1 MLEQD
6 ELRHHK
12 GLSAPLMRGYNIIF
26 SEEHNGHNKYMG
38 KNSPKKSLINHMLET
53 GIVAKCLTDTNGI
66 YHPVLNRLSE
76 ITGCDSDTLLTK
88 IVFICAIHD
97 IGKIHPTFQGR
108 DEGTLEILKQED
120 LNQVSFDTRFRHE
133 QYGANIFDK
142 LSAEDVD
149 IKNSDI
155 ISQIIR
161 MHHQKEQKKNSDI
174 DIIKIDDKE
183 KAKKWMHIQN
193 EIYDYIKNV
202 FQFDN
207 LNLINKNISKS
218 ELFVVQNAILGIM
231 ITSDWIASNNYVF
244 DNQSYENIDEFLE
257 SRKTQALRFLNN
269 EGLIRQQIPV
279 MQNFMSAFGFNGRP
293 VQNDVEK
300 IVHKNDIKCMLI
312 ESDCGSG
319 KTEAAL
325 YAAAVLG
332 NRSGL
337 SGIYMGLPT
346 GVSAEAIQDRVD
358 EFLTSRGM
366 RNTKLYTSKSMLLRE
381 PDKQPVWTDM
391 SRQRL
396 LASSAVGTVDQVM
409 TAARLVRFESVR
421 MDGLASKVL
430 IIDEIHAYDAYM
442 LAVIKDLLKIC
453 GELDVPVIM
462 LSATLPIS
470 TKNDL
475 LGVLGDG
482 DIELHNG
489 YPVISYVTKDGRV
502 HEHVSRQYMPDKKIS
517 CELLPILNDNDK
529 IARYAV
535 DAVKDGG
542 CECVIMNTVAD
553 AICVYDKIKK
563 NKKNDCK
570 IILYHS
576 RMTINARD
584 KTSRKILA
592 MCGKDRTKR
601 PERVIIVGTQVLEQ
615 SLDIDV
621 DYMITAICPIDLL
634 FQRIGRYHRHGDEG
648 TIREHVVVANTV
660 QVLIPATLSSYGGT
674 EYVYEKC
681 YLDATIDAI
690 REHNGHLLIPSGM
703 PDMINYVYSYASIDV
718 RVRQIIDE
726 ANSDAGNI
734 KIENGFEIYTRKND
748 LTDKNLNV
756 RLSNTDETMAQIAI
770 LNDAEIE
777 TLGQSSEADIE
788 LFKCRVVAV
797 RESKIKNFKNF
808 CKPETGIFKD
818 VQIYT
823 KDNCVSEGKEIVIDD
838 EYGMRIEKI

>member
-1 MLEQD
+1 M
-6 ELRHHK
+6 
-12 GLSAPLMRGYNIIF
+12 NITKIWA
-26 SEEHNGHNKYMG
+26 KTA
-38 KNSPKKSLINHMLET
+38 PKKSLINHMLET
-53 GIVAKCLTDTNGI
+53 GIVAGCLTDTNGI

-76 ITGCDSDTLLTK
+76 ITGYDSDTLLAK

-108 DEGTLEILKQED
+108 DEETLEVLRQEN
-120 LNQVSFDTRFRHE
+120 LNQMSFDTRFRHE
-133 QYGANIFDK
+133 QYGANIFDR
-142 LSAEDVD
+142 LSVEDVD

-155 ISQIIR
+155 IAQIIR

-183 KAKKWMHIQN
+183 KAKKWRHIQN

-202 FQFDN
+202 FRFDN
-207 LNLINKNISKS
+207 LNLINKNINKS

-231 ITSDWIASNNYVF
+231 ITADWIASNSYVF
-244 DNQSYENIDEFLE
+244 DNQQYENVDEFLE
-257 SRKTQALRFLNN
+257 SRKTQALKFLNN

-279 MQNFMSAFGFNGRP
+279 MQDFRSAFGFNGRP

-346 GVSAEAIQDRVD
+346 GVSAEAIQNRVD
-358 EFLTSRGM
+358 EFLTSHGM

-381 PDKQPVWTDM
+381 PDKKPIWTDI

-453 GELDVPVIM
+453 GELGVPVIM

-475 LGVLGDG
+475 LGVLCDG

-489 YPVISYVTKDGRV
+489 YPMISYVTKDGMV
-502 HEHVSRQYMPDKKIS
+502 HEHVSHQYMPDKKIS

-634 FQRIGRYHRHGDEG
+634 FQRIGRYHRHGDAG

-690 REHNGHLLIPSGM
+690 NEHNGHLLIPSGM
-703 PDMINYVYSYASIDV
+703 PDMINYVYSHASIDV

>member
-1 MLEQD
+1 MD
-6 ELRHHK
+6 ITK
-12 GLSAPLMRGYNIIF
+12 IWA
-26 SEEHNGHNKYMG
+26 KTA
-38 KNSPKKSLINHMLET
+38 PKKSLIDHMLET
-53 GIVAKCLTDTNGI
+53 GIVTECLIDADGM
-66 YHPVLNRLSE
+66 YRPVLSRLSE
-76 ITGCDSDTLLTK
+76 ITGCDNNKLSAK

-97 IGKIHPTFQGR
+97 IGKAHPIFQGR
-108 DEGTLEILKQED
+108 DAETLEILRRKN
-120 LNQVSFDTRFRHE
+120 LNQASFDTRFRHE
-133 QYGANIFDK
+133 QYGANIFDR

-183 KAKKWMHIQN
+183 KAKKWRHIQK

-202 FQFDN
+202 FHFDN

-244 DNQSYENIDEFLE
+244 DNQPYKNIDEFLK
-257 SRKTQALRFLNN
+257 SRKLQALKFLNN
-269 EGLIRQQIPV
+269 EGMIRQQIPV
-279 MQNFMSAFGFNGRP
+279 MQDFKSAFGFNGRP

-346 GVSAEAIQDRVD
+346 GVSAEAIQNRVD
-358 EFLTSRGM
+358 EFLTSHGM

-381 PDKQPVWTDM
+381 PDKKPIWTDI

-396 LASSAVGTVDQVM
+396 LTSSAVGTVDQVM
-409 TAARLVRFESVR
+409 TVARLARFESVR
-421 MDGLASKVL
+421 MNGLASKVL
-430 IIDEIHAYDAYM
+430 IIDEIHAYDTYM
-442 LAVIKDLLKIC
+442 LAVIRGLLMIC
-453 GELDVPVIM
+453 GELGVPVIM

-470 TKNDL
+470 TKKGL
-475 LGVLGDG
+475 LGVVGNRDM
-482 DIELHNG
+482 ELHNG
-489 YPVISYVTKDGRV
+489 YPMISYVTKDGDV
-502 HEHVSRQYMPDKKIS
+502 YEQVSNQYMPDKKIS
-517 CELLPILNDNDK
+517 CKLLPILNNNDE

-563 NKKNDCK
+563 SKKNDCK
-570 IILYHS
+570 IVLYHS

-584 KTSRKILA
+584 ETSREILA

-634 FQRIGRYHRHGDEG
+634 FQRIGRYHRHGDAG
-648 TIREHVVVANTV
+648 TIRERVVVANTV

-674 EYVYEKC
+674 EYIYEKC

-690 REHNGHLLIPSGM
+690 NEHNGHLLIPSGM
-703 PDMINYVYSYASIDV
+703 PDMINYVYSHASIDV

-734 KIENGFEIYTRKND
+734 KIKNGFEIYTRKND

-756 RLSNTDETMAQIAI
+756 RLSNTDEVMAQIAI

-797 RESKIKNFKNF
+797 RESKIKNFKYSYQ
-808 CKPETGIFKD
+808 PETGIFKD
-818 VQIYT
+818 VKIYT
-823 KDNCVSEGKEIVIDD
+823 KNDCMSEGKEIVIDD

>member
-1 MLEQD
+1 MD
-6 ELRHHK
+6 ITK
-12 GLSAPLMRGYNIIF
+12 IWA
-26 SEEHNGHNKYMG
+26 KTA
-38 KNSPKKSLINHMLET
+38 PKKSLIDHMLET
-53 GIVAKCLTDTNGI
+53 GIVTECLIDADGM
-66 YHPVLNRLSE
+66 YRPVLSRLSE
-76 ITGCDSDTLLTK
+76 ITGCDNNKLSAK

-97 IGKIHPTFQGR
+97 IGKAHPIFQGR
-108 DEGTLEILKQED
+108 DAETLEILRRKN
-120 LNQVSFDTRFRHE
+120 LNQASFDTRFRHE
-133 QYGANIFDK
+133 QYGANIFDR

-183 KAKKWMHIQN
+183 KAKKWRHIQK

-202 FQFDN
+202 FHFDN

-244 DNQSYENIDEFLE
+244 DNQPYKNIDEFLK
-257 SRKTQALRFLNN
+257 SRKLQALKFLNN
-269 EGLIRQQIPV
+269 EGMIRQQIPV
-279 MQNFMSAFGFNGRP
+279 MQDFKSAFGFNGRP

-346 GVSAEAIQDRVD
+346 GVSAEAIQNRVD
-358 EFLTSRGM
+358 EFLTSHGM

-381 PDKQPVWTDM
+381 PDKKPIWTDI

-396 LASSAVGTVDQVM
+396 LTSSAVGTVDQVM
-409 TAARLVRFESVR
+409 TVARLARFESVR
-421 MDGLASKVL
+421 MNGLASKVL
-430 IIDEIHAYDAYM
+430 IIDEIHAYDTYM

-489 YPVISYVTKDGRV
+489 YPVISYVTKDGMV
-502 HEHVSRQYMPDKKIS
+502 HEHVSHQYMPDKKIS

-535 DAVKDGG
+535 DAIKDGG
-542 CECVIMNTVAD
+542 CECVIMNTVTD

-576 RMTINARD
+576 RMTINVRD

-634 FQRIGRYHRHGDEG
+634 FQRIGRYHRHGDAG

-690 REHNGHLLIPSGM
+690 NEHNGHLLIPSGM
-703 PDMINYVYSYASIDV
+703 PDMINYVYSHASIDV

-756 RLSNTDETMAQIAI
+756 RLSNTDETMVQIAI
-770 LNDAEIE
+770 LNNAEIE

>member
-1 MLEQD
+1 MD
-6 ELRHHK
+6 ITK
-12 GLSAPLMRGYNIIF
+12 IWA
-26 SEEHNGHNKYMG
+26 KTA
-38 KNSPKKSLINHMLET
+38 PKKSLINHMMET
-53 GIVAKCLTDTNGI
+53 GIVAKCLTDTTNGI

-97 IGKIHPTFQGR
+97 MGKIHPTFQGR
-108 DEGTLEILKQED
+108 DEETLEILKQEG

-133 QYGANIFDK
+133 QYGANIFDR

-183 KAKKWMHIQN
+183 KAKKWRHIQN

-231 ITSDWIASNNYVF
+231 ITADWIASNSYVF
-244 DNQSYENIDEFLE
+244 DNQQYENVDEFLE
-257 SRKTQALRFLNN
+257 SRKNQALKFLNN

-279 MQNFMSAFGFNGRP
+279 MQDFKSAFGFNGRP

-300 IVHKNDIKCMLI
+300 FVHKNDIKCMLI

-346 GVSAEAIQDRVD
+346 GVSAEAIQGRVD
-358 EFLTSRGM
+358 EFLTAHDM

-381 PDKQPVWTDM
+381 PGKKPVWTDM

-396 LASSAVGTVDQVM
+396 LAASAVGTVDQVM

-453 GELDVPVIM
+453 EELGVPVIM

-470 TKNDL
+470 TKSDL

-482 DIELHNG
+482 NIELHNG
-489 YPVISYVTKDGRV
+489 YPMISYVTKDGKV
-502 HEHVSRQYMPDKKIS
+502 HEHVSHQYMPDKKIS

-563 NKKNDCK
+563 NKKDDCK

-584 KTSRKILA
+584 EKSREILE

-634 FQRIGRYHRHGDEG
+634 FQRIGRYHRHGDAG
-648 TIREHVVVANTV
+648 TIREHVVVANIV
-660 QVLIPATLSSYGGT
+660 QVLIPSDLSSYGGT

-690 REHNGHLLIPSGM
+690 NEHNGHLLIPSGM
-703 PDMINYVYSYASIDV
+703 PDMINYVYSHASIDV

-734 KIENGFEIYTRKND
+734 KVKNGFEIYTRKND

-756 RLSNTDETMAQIAI
+756 RLSNTDEVMAQIAI

-797 RESKIKNFKNF
+797 RESKVKNFKNF

-818 VQIYT
+818 VKIYT
-823 KDNCVSEGKEIVIDD
+823 KNDCMSEGKEIAIDD

>member
-1 MLEQD
+1 MD
-6 ELRHHK
+6 ITK
-12 GLSAPLMRGYNIIF
+12 IWA
-26 SEEHNGHNKYMG
+26 KTA
-38 KNSPKKSLINHMLET
+38 PKKSLINHMMET

-108 DEGTLEILKQED
+108 DEETLEMLRQEN
-120 LNQVSFDTRFRHE
+120 LNQVSCDTRFRHE
-133 QYGANIFDK
+133 QYGANIFDR
-142 LSAEDVD
+142 LSVD
-149 IKNSDI
+149 DADMKNSDI

-183 KAKKWMHIQN
+183 KAKKWRNIQN

-231 ITSDWIASNNYVF
+231 ITADWIASNHYVF
-244 DNQSYENIDEFLE
+244 DNQPYKNIDEFLE
-257 SRKTQALRFLNN
+257 SRKILALKFLNN
-269 EGLIRQQIPV
+269 EGMIRQQIAV
-279 MQNFMSAFGFNGRP
+279 MQDFKSAFGFNGRP

-332 NRSGL
+332 NHSGL

-358 EFLTSRGM
+358 EFLTSHGM

-381 PDKQPVWTDM
+381 PDKKPVWTDM

-396 LASSAVGTVDQVM
+396 LAASAVGTVDQVM

-430 IIDEIHAYDAYM
+430 IIDEIHAYDTYM

-453 GELDVPVIM
+453 GELGVPVIM

-470 TKNDL
+470 TKSDL

-482 DIELHNG
+482 NIELHNG
-489 YPVISYVTKDGRV
+489 YPMISYVTKDGKV
-502 HEHVSRQYMPDKKIS
+502 HEHVSHQYMPDKKIS

-563 NKKNDCK
+563 NKKDDCK

-584 KTSRKILA
+584 EKSREILE

-634 FQRIGRYHRHGDEG
+634 FQRIGRYHRHGDAG
-648 TIREHVVVANTV
+648 TIREHVVVANIV
-660 QVLIPATLSSYGGT
+660 QVLIPSDLSSYGGT

-690 REHNGHLLIPSGM
+690 NEHNGHLLIPSGM
-703 PDMINYVYSYASIDV
+703 PDMINYVYSHASIDV

-734 KIENGFEIYTRKND
+734 KIKNGFEIYTKRND

-756 RLSNTDETMAQIAI
+756 RLSNTDETIVQIAI

-777 TLGQSSEADIE
+777 KLGQNSEADIE

-797 RESKIKNFKNF
+797 RESKVKNFKNF

-823 KDNCVSEGKEIVIDD
+823 KDNCVSEDKEIVVDD

>member
-1 MLEQD
+1 MD
-6 ELRHHK
+6 ITK
-12 GLSAPLMRGYNIIF
+12 IWA
-26 SEEHNGHNKYMG
+26 KTA
-38 KNSPKKSLINHMLET
+38 PKKSLIDHMLET
-53 GIVAKCLTDTNGI
+53 GIVTECLIDADGM
-66 YHPVLNRLSE
+66 YRPVLSRLSE
-76 ITGCDSDTLLTK
+76 ITGCDNNKLSAK

-97 IGKIHPTFQGR
+97 IGKAHPIFQGR
-108 DEGTLEILKQED
+108 DAETLEILRRKN
-120 LNQVSFDTRFRHE
+120 LNQASFDTRFRHE
-133 QYGANIFDK
+133 QYGANIFDR

-183 KAKKWMHIQN
+183 KAKKWRHIQK

-202 FQFDN
+202 FHFDN

-244 DNQSYENIDEFLE
+244 DNQPYKNIDEFLK
-257 SRKTQALRFLNN
+257 SRKLQALKFLNN
-269 EGLIRQQIPV
+269 EGMIRQQIPV
-279 MQNFMSAFGFNGRP
+279 MQDFKSAFGFNGRP

-346 GVSAEAIQDRVD
+346 GVSAEAIQNRVD
-358 EFLTSRGM
+358 EFLTSHGM

-381 PDKQPVWTDM
+381 PDKKPIWTDI

-396 LASSAVGTVDQVM
+396 LTSSAVGTVDQVM
-409 TAARLVRFESVR
+409 TVARLARFESVR
-421 MDGLASKVL
+421 MNGLASKVL
-430 IIDEIHAYDAYM
+430 IIDEIHAYDTYM
-442 LAVIKDLLKIC
+442 LAVIRGLLMIC
-453 GELDVPVIM
+453 GELGVPVIM

-470 TKNDL
+470 TKKGL
-475 LGVLGDG
+475 LGVVGNRDM
-482 DIELHNG
+482 ELHNG
-489 YPVISYVTKDGRV
+489 YPMISYVTKDGDV
-502 HEHVSRQYMPDKKIS
+502 YEQVSNQYMPDKKIS
-517 CELLPILNDNDK
+517 CKLLPILNNNDE

-553 AICVYDKIKK
+553 AICVYDKIKE
-563 NKKNDCK
+563 KKSDNCK

-584 KTSRKILA
+584 KKSREILK
-592 MCGKDRTKR
+592 MCGKDRSER
-601 PERVIIVGTQVLEQ
+601 PERAIIVGTQVLEQ

-621 DYMITAICPIDLL
+621 DYMIIAICPIDLL

-648 TIREHVVVANTV
+648 TIRKRVDVGNTV
-660 QVLIPATLSSYGGT
+660 QVLIPADLSNYGGT

-681 YLDATIDAI
+681 YLDATVDTIQ
-690 REHNGHLLIPSGM
+690 EHNNHLLIPSGM
-703 PDMINYVYSYASIDV
+703 PDMINYVYNHASVDV
-718 RVRQIIDE
+718 QVRQIIDE
-726 ANSDAGNI
+726 ANSYAGNI
-734 KIENGFEIYTRKND
+734 KIENGFEIYTKRNA

-756 RLSNTDETMAQIAI
+756 RLSNVDETTVQIAI
-770 LNDAEIE
+770 LDDEEIHA
-777 TLGQSSEADIE
+777 LGQSSEADIE

-797 RESKIKNFKNF
+797 RESKVKNFKNF

-823 KDNCVSEGKEIVIDD
+823 KDNCVSEDKEIVVDD

>member
-1 MLEQD
+1 MD
-6 ELRHHK
+6 ITK
-12 GLSAPLMRGYNIIF
+12 IWA
-26 SEEHNGHNKYMG
+26 KTA
-38 KNSPKKSLINHMLET
+38 PKKSLINHMLET
-53 GIVAKCLTDTNGI
+53 GIVAECLTDTNGI
-66 YHPVLNRLSE
+66 YYPVLNRLSE

-108 DEGTLEILKQED
+108 DDETLEMLRQEN

-133 QYGANIFDK
+133 QYGANIFDR
-142 LSAEDVD
+142 LSVDDVD
-149 IKNSDI
+149 MKNSDI

-161 MHHQKEQKKNSDI
+161 MHHQKEHKKNSDI
-174 DIIKIDDKE
+174 NIIKIDDKE
-183 KAKKWMHIQN
+183 KAKKWRHIQN
-193 EIYDYIKNV
+193 EIYDYVKNI
-202 FQFDN
+202 FRFDN

-231 ITSDWIASNNYVF
+231 ITADWIASNNYVF
-244 DNQSYENIDEFLE
+244 DNQQCENIDEFLK
-257 SRKTQALRFLNN
+257 SRKVQALKFLNN
-269 EGLIRQQIPV
+269 EWLIRQQIPL
-279 MQNFMSAFGFNGRP
+279 MQDFKSAFGFNGRP

-346 GVSAEAIQDRVD
+346 GVSAEAIQNRVD
-358 EFLTSRGM
+358 EFLTSHGM

-381 PDKQPVWTDM
+381 PDKKPIWTDI

-453 GELDVPVIM
+453 GELGVPVIM

-475 LGVLGDG
+475 LGVLCDG

-489 YPVISYVTKDGRV
+489 YPMISYVTKDGNV
-502 HEHVSRQYMPDKKIS
+502 HEHVSHQYMPDKKIS

-584 KTSRKILA
+584 ETSRKILA

-634 FQRIGRYHRHGDEG
+634 FQRIGRYHRHGDAG
-648 TIREHVVVANTV
+648 TIREHVVVTNTV
-660 QVLIPATLSSYGGT
+660 QVLIPFDLSSYGGT

-690 REHNGHLLIPSGM
+690 NEHNGHLLIPSGM
-703 PDMINYVYSYASIDV
+703 PDMINYVYSHASIDV

-756 RLSNTDETMAQIAI
+756 RLSNTDETMVQIAI
-770 LNDAEIE
+770 LNDTEIE
-777 TLGQSSEADIE
+777 MLGLSSEADIE

-823 KDNCVSEGKEIVIDD
+823 KDNCVSEGKEIVVDD

>member
-1 MLEQD
+1 MD
-6 ELRHHK
+6 ITK
-12 GLSAPLMRGYNIIF
+12 IWA
-26 SEEHNGHNKYMG
+26 KT
-38 KNSPKKSLINHMLET
+38 SPKKSLINHMLET
-53 GIVAKCLTDTNGI
+53 GIVAGCLTDTNGI
-66 YHPVLNRLSE
+66 CHPVLNRMSE
-76 ITGCDSDTLLTK
+76 ITGFDSDTLLAK

-108 DEGTLEILKQED
+108 DEETLEILKQEG

-133 QYGANIFDK
+133 QYGANIFNR
-142 LSAEDVD
+142 LIVD
-149 IKNSDI
+149 DADMKNSDI

-183 KAKKWMHIQN
+183 KAKKWRHIQN
-193 EIYDYIKNV
+193 EIYDYVKNI
-202 FQFDN
+202 FRFDN

-218 ELFVVQNAILGIM
+218 KLFVVQNAILGIM
-231 ITSDWIASNNYVF
+231 ITSDWIASNSYVF
-244 DNQSYENIDEFLE
+244 DNQQYKNVDEFLE

-409 TAARLVRFESVR
+409 TAVRLVRFESVR

-529 IARYAV
+529 IALYAV

-797 RESKIKNFKNF
+797 RESKVKNFKNF

-823 KDNCVSEGKEIVIDD
+823 KDNCVSEGKEIVVDD
-838 EYGMRIEKI
+838 EYGMRIKKV

>member
-1 MLEQD
+1 MD
-6 ELRHHK
+6 ITK
-12 GLSAPLMRGYNIIF
+12 IWA
-26 SEEHNGHNKYMG
+26 KTA
-38 KNSPKKSLINHMLET
+38 PKKSLINHMLET

-76 ITGCDSDTLLTK
+76 ITGCDSGTLLTK

-108 DEGTLEILKQED
+108 DEEALEILKHEG

-133 QYGANIFDK
+133 QYGANIFDS
-142 LSAEDVD
+142 LSVYDADM
-149 IKNSDI
+149 KNSDI

-183 KAKKWMHIQN
+183 KAKKWRNIQN

-231 ITSDWIASNNYVF
+231 ITADWIASNSYVF
-244 DNQSYENIDEFLE
+244 DNQQYENVDEFLE
-257 SRKTQALRFLNN
+257 SRKNQALKFLNN

-279 MQNFMSAFGFNGRP
+279 MQDFKSAFGFNGRP

-300 IVHKNDIKCMLI
+300 FVHKNDIKCMLI

-358 EFLTSRGM
+358 EFLTAHDM

-381 PDKQPVWTDM
+381 PGKKPVWTDM

-396 LASSAVGTVDQVM
+396 LAASAVGTVDQVM

-453 GELDVPVIM
+453 EELGVPVIM

-470 TKNDL
+470 TKSDL

-482 DIELHNG
+482 NIELHNG
-489 YPVISYVTKDGRV
+489 YPMISYVTKDGKV
-502 HEHVSRQYMPDKKIS
+502 HEHVSHQYMPDKKIS

-563 NKKNDCK
+563 NKKDDCK

-584 KTSRKILA
+584 EKSREILE

-634 FQRIGRYHRHGDEG
+634 FQRIGRYHRHGDAG
-648 TIREHVVVANTV
+648 TIREHVVVANIV
-660 QVLIPATLSSYGGT
+660 QVLIPSDLSSYGGT

-690 REHNGHLLIPSGM
+690 NEHNGHLLIPSGM
-703 PDMINYVYSYASIDV
+703 PDMINYVYSHASIDV

-734 KIENGFEIYTRKND
+734 KIKNGFEIYTRKND

-756 RLSNTDETMAQIAI
+756 RLSNTDEVMAQIAI

-797 RESKIKNFKNF
+797 RESKVKNFKNF

-818 VQIYT
+818 VKIYT
-823 KDNCVSEGKEIVIDD
+823 KNDCMSEGKEIAIDD

>member
-1 MLEQD
+1 MD
-6 ELRHHK
+6 ITK
-12 GLSAPLMRGYNIIF
+12 IWA
-26 SEEHNGHNKYMG
+26 KT
-38 KNSPKKSLINHMLET
+38 SPKKSLINHMLET
-53 GIVAKCLTDTNGI
+53 GIVAGCLTDTNGI
-66 YHPVLNRLSE
+66 CHPVLNRMSE
-76 ITGCDSDTLLTK
+76 ITGFDSDTLLAK

-108 DEGTLEILKQED
+108 DEETLEILKQEG

-133 QYGANIFDK
+133 QYGANIFNR
-142 LSAEDVD
+142 LSVD
-149 IKNSDI
+149 DADMKNSDI

-183 KAKKWMHIQN
+183 KAKKWRHIQN
-193 EIYDYIKNV
+193 EIYDYVKNI
-202 FQFDN
+202 FRFDN

-218 ELFVVQNAILGIM
+218 KLFVVQNAILGIM
-231 ITSDWIASNNYVF
+231 ITSDWIASNSYVF
-244 DNQSYENIDEFLE
+244 DNQQYKNVDEFLE

-358 EFLTSRGM
+358 KFLTSRGM

-529 IARYAV
+529 IALYAV

-681 YLDATIDAI
+681 YLDATLDAI

-797 RESKIKNFKNF
+797 RESKVKNFKNF

-823 KDNCVSEGKEIVIDD
+823 KDNCVSEGKEIVVDD
-838 EYGMRIEKI
+838 EYGMRIKKV

>member
-1 MLEQD
+1 MD
-6 ELRHHK
+6 ITK
-12 GLSAPLMRGYNIIF
+12 IWA
-26 SEEHNGHNKYMG
+26 KTA
-38 KNSPKKSLINHMLET
+38 PKKSLIDHMLET
-53 GIVAKCLTDTNGI
+53 GIVTECLIDADGM
-66 YHPVLNRLSE
+66 YRPVLSRLSE
-76 ITGCDSDTLLTK
+76 ITGCDNNKLSAK

-97 IGKIHPTFQGR
+97 IGKAHPIFQGR
-108 DEGTLEILKQED
+108 DAETLEILRRKN
-120 LNQVSFDTRFRHE
+120 LNQASFDTRFRHE
-133 QYGANIFDK
+133 QYGANIFDR

-183 KAKKWMHIQN
+183 KAKKWRHIQK

-202 FQFDN
+202 FHFDN

-244 DNQSYENIDEFLE
+244 DNQPYKNIDEFLK
-257 SRKTQALRFLNN
+257 SRKLQALKFLNN
-269 EGLIRQQIPV
+269 EGMIRQQIPV
-279 MQNFMSAFGFNGRP
+279 MQDFKSAFGFNGRP

-346 GVSAEAIQDRVD
+346 GVSAEAIQNRVD
-358 EFLTSRGM
+358 EFLTSHGM

-381 PDKQPVWTDM
+381 PDKKPIWTDI

-396 LASSAVGTVDQVM
+396 LTSSAVGTVDQVM
-409 TAARLVRFESVR
+409 TVARLARFESVR
-421 MDGLASKVL
+421 MNGLASKVL
-430 IIDEIHAYDAYM
+430 IIDEIHAYDTYM
-442 LAVIKDLLKIC
+442 LAVIRGLLMIC
-453 GELDVPVIM
+453 GELGVPVIM

-470 TKNDL
+470 TKKGL
-475 LGVLGDG
+475 LGVVGNRDM
-482 DIELHNG
+482 ELHNG
-489 YPVISYVTKDGRV
+489 YPMISYVTKDGDV
-502 HEHVSRQYMPDKKIS
+502 YEQVSNQYMPDKKIS
-517 CELLPILNDNDK
+517 CKLLPILNNNDE

-563 NKKNDCK
+563 SKKSDCK

-584 KTSRKILA
+584 ETSREILT

-621 DYMITAICPIDLL
+621 DYMITTICPIDLL
-634 FQRIGRYHRHGDEG
+634 FQRIGRYHRHGDAG
-648 TIREHVVVANTV
+648 TIRERVVVANTV
-660 QVLIPATLSSYGGT
+660 QVLIPSDLSSYGGT

-681 YLDATIDAI
+681 YLDATINAI
-690 REHNGHLLIPSGM
+690 QEHNGHLLIPSGM
-703 PDMINYVYSYASIDV
+703 PDMINYVYGHASIDV

-734 KIENGFEIYTRKND
+734 KIENGFEIYTRKNY

-756 RLSNTDETMAQIAI
+756 RLSNTDEVMVQIAI
-770 LNDAEIE
+770 LDNAEIE
-777 TLGQSSEADIE
+777 ELGQNSKTDIE
-788 LFKCRVVAV
+788 LFKCRVVSV

-823 KDNCVSEGKEIVIDD
+823 KDNCVSEGKEIVVDD
-838 EYGMRIEKI
+838 EYGMRIKKV

>member
-1 MLEQD
+1 MD
-6 ELRHHK
+6 ITK
-12 GLSAPLMRGYNIIF
+12 IWA
-26 SEEHNGHNKYMG
+26 KTA
-38 KNSPKKSLINHMLET
+38 PKKSLINHMLET
-53 GIVAKCLTDTNGI
+53 GIVAECLTDTNGI
-66 YHPVLNRLSE
+66 YYPVLSRLSE

-108 DEGTLEILKQED
+108 DEETLEILRQEN

-183 KAKKWMHIQN
+183 KAKKWLHIQN

-244 DNQSYENIDEFLE
+244 DNQSYENIDEFLK
-257 SRKTQALRFLNN
+257 SRKIQALKFLNN
-269 EGLIRQQIPV
+269 EGMIRQQIPV
-279 MQNFMSAFGFNGRP
+279 MQDFKSAFGFNGRP

-325 YAAAVLG
+325 YAASVLG

-381 PDKQPVWTDM
+381 PDKKPVWTDM

-453 GELDVPVIM
+453 GELGVPVIM

-475 LGVLGDG
+475 LGVLCDG

-489 YPVISYVTKDGRV
+489 YPMISYVTKDGNV
-502 HEHVSRQYMPDKKIS
+502 HEHVSHQYMPDKKIS

-535 DAVKDGG
+535 DVVKDGG

-634 FQRIGRYHRHGDEG
+634 FQRIGRYHRHGDAG
-648 TIREHVVVANTV
+648 TIREHVVIANTV
-660 QVLIPATLSSYGGT
+660 QVLIPFDLSSYGGT
-674 EYVYEKC
+674 EYIEKC

-690 REHNGHLLIPSGM
+690 NEHNGHLLIPSGM
-703 PDMINYVYSYASIDV
+703 PDMINYVYSHASIDV

-734 KIENGFEIYTRKND
+734 KIKNGFEIYTRKND

-756 RLSNTDETMAQIAI
+756 RLSNTDEVMAQIAI

-797 RESKIKNFKNF
+797 RESKVKNFKNF

-823 KDNCVSEGKEIVIDD
+823 KDNCVSEDKEIVVDD

>member
-1 MLEQD
+1 MD
-6 ELRHHK
+6 II
-12 GLSAPLMRGYNIIF
+12 NIWA
-26 SEEHNGHNKYMG
+26 KTA
-38 KNSPKKSLINHMLET
+38 PKKSLINHMLET

-244 DNQSYENIDEFLE
+244 ANQSYENIDEFLE

>member
-1 MLEQD
+1 M
-6 ELRHHK
+6 
-12 GLSAPLMRGYNIIF
+12 NITKIWA
-26 SEEHNGHNKYMG
+26 KTA
-38 KNSPKKSLINHMLET
+38 PKKSLINHMLET
-53 GIVAKCLTDTNGI
+53 GIVAGCLTDTNGI

-76 ITGCDSDTLLTK
+76 ITGYDSDTLLAK

-108 DEGTLEILKQED
+108 DEETLEVLRQEN
-120 LNQVSFDTRFRHE
+120 LNQMSFDTRFRHE
-133 QYGANIFDK
+133 QYGANIFDR
-142 LSAEDVD
+142 LSVEDVD

-155 ISQIIR
+155 IAQIIR

-183 KAKKWMHIQN
+183 KAKKWRHIQN

-202 FQFDN
+202 FRFDN
-207 LNLINKNISKS
+207 LNLINKNINKS

-231 ITSDWIASNNYVF
+231 ITADWIASNSYVF
-244 DNQSYENIDEFLE
+244 DNQQYENVDEFLE
-257 SRKTQALRFLNN
+257 SRKTQALKFLNN

-279 MQNFMSAFGFNGRP
+279 MQDFRSAFGFNGRP

-346 GVSAEAIQDRVD
+346 GVSAEAIQNRVD
-358 EFLTSRGM
+358 EFLTSHGM

-381 PDKQPVWTDM
+381 PDKKPIWTDI

-409 TAARLVRFESVR
+409 TAARPVRFESVR

-453 GELDVPVIM
+453 GELGVPVIM

-475 LGVLGDG
+475 LGVLCDG

-489 YPVISYVTKDGRV
+489 YPMISYVTKDGMV
-502 HEHVSRQYMPDKKIS
+502 HEHVSHQYMPDKKIS

-634 FQRIGRYHRHGDEG
+634 FQRIGRYHRHGDAG

-690 REHNGHLLIPSGM
+690 NEHNGHLLIPSGM
-703 PDMINYVYSYASIDV
+703 PDMINYVYSHASIDV

-756 RLSNTDETMAQIAI
+756 RLSNTDETMVQIAI

>member
-1 MLEQD
+1 MD
-6 ELRHHK
+6 ITK
-12 GLSAPLMRGYNIIF
+12 IWA
-26 SEEHNGHNKYMG
+26 KTT
-38 KNSPKKSLINHMLET
+38 PKKSLINHMLET
-53 GIVAKCLTDTNGI
+53 GIVAERLTDTNGI
-66 YHPVLNRLSE
+66 YHPVLNRLTE
-76 ITGCDSDTLLTK
+76 ITGCDSDTLLAK

-108 DEGTLEILKQED
+108 DEETLAMLKQEG

-142 LSAEDVD
+142 LSTEDVD

-244 DNQSYENIDEFLE
+244 DNQSYENIDEFLK
-257 SRKTQALRFLNN
+257 SRKIQALKFLNN
-269 EGLIRQQIPV
+269 EGMIRQQIPV
-279 MQNFMSAFGFNGRP
+279 MQDFKSAFGFNGRP

-300 IVHKNDIKCMLI
+300 IVQKNDIKCMLI

-325 YAAAVLG
+325 YAASVLG

-358 EFLTSRGM
+358 EFLTSHGM

-381 PDKQPVWTDM
+381 PDKKPVWTDM

-453 GELDVPVIM
+453 EGLGVPVIM

-470 TKNDL
+470 TKKDL
-475 LGVLGDG
+475 LGALGNG

-489 YPVISYVTKDGRV
+489 YPVISYVTKDGMV
-502 HEHVSRQYMPDKKIS
+502 HEHVSYQYMPDKKIS

-529 IARYAV
+529 IARYAA

-576 RMTINARD
+576 RMTTNARD
-584 KTSRKILA
+584 ETSRKILA
-592 MCGKDRTKR
+592 MCGKNRTER

-621 DYMITAICPIDLL
+621 DYIITAICPIDLL
-634 FQRIGRYHRHGDEG
+634 FQRIGRYHRHGDAG

-660 QVLIPATLSSYGGT
+660 QVLIPSDLSSYGGT
-674 EYVYEKC
+674 EYVYKKC

-703 PDMINYVYSYASIDV
+703 PDMINYVYSHASIDV

-726 ANSDAGNI
+726 ANSDNGNI
-734 KIENGFEIYTRKND
+734 KIENGFEIYTRRNN

-756 RLSNTDETMAQIAI
+756 RLSNTDEVMVQIAI
-770 LNDAEIE
+770 LNDAEINA
-777 TLGQSSEADIE
+777 LGKNSEIDIE
-788 LFKCRVVAV
+788 LFKCRVVSV
-797 RESKIKNFKNF
+797 MESKIKNFKHF

-818 VQIYT
+818 VKIYT
-823 KDNCVSEGKEIVIDD
+823 KNDCVSEDKEIIIDD
-838 EYGMRIEKI
+838 EYGMRIKKV

>member
-1 MLEQD
+1 MD
-6 ELRHHK
+6 ITK
-12 GLSAPLMRGYNIIF
+12 IWA
-26 SEEHNGHNKYMG
+26 KTA
-38 KNSPKKSLINHMLET
+38 PKKSLINHMLET
-53 GIVAKCLTDTNGI
+53 GIVAGCLTDTNGI

-76 ITGCDSDTLLTK
+76 ITGYDSDMLLAK

-108 DEGTLEILKQED
+108 DGETLEVLRQEN
-120 LNQVSFDTRFRHE
+120 LNQMSFDTRFRHE
-133 QYGANIFDK
+133 QYGANIFDR
-142 LSAEDVD
+142 LSVEDVD

-155 ISQIIR
+155 IAQIIR

-183 KAKKWMHIQN
+183 KAKKWRHIQN

-202 FQFDN
+202 FRFDN
-207 LNLINKNISKS
+207 LNLINKDINKS

-231 ITSDWIASNNYVF
+231 ITADWIASNSYVF
-244 DNQSYENIDEFLE
+244 DNQQYENVDEFLE
-257 SRKTQALRFLNN
+257 SRKTQALKFLNN

-279 MQNFMSAFGFNGRP
+279 MQDFRSAFGFNGRP

-381 PDKQPVWTDM
+381 PDKKPIWTDM

-396 LASSAVGTVDQVM
+396 LAASAVGTVDQVM

-489 YPVISYVTKDGRV
+489 YPVISYVTKDGMV
-502 HEHVSRQYMPDKKIS
+502 HEHVSHQYMPDKKIS

-535 DAVKDGG
+535 DAIKDGG
-542 CECVIMNTVAD
+542 CECVIMNTVTD

-634 FQRIGRYHRHGDEG
+634 FQRIGRYHRHGDAG

-690 REHNGHLLIPSGM
+690 NEHNGHLLIPSGM
-703 PDMINYVYSYASIDV
+703 PDMINYVYSHASIDV

-756 RLSNTDETMAQIAI
+756 RLSNTDETMVQIAI

>member
-1 MLEQD
+1 M
-6 ELRHHK
+6 
-12 GLSAPLMRGYNIIF
+12 NITKIWA
-26 SEEHNGHNKYMG
+26 KTD
-38 KNSPKKSLINHMLET
+38 PKKSLINHMLET
-53 GIVAKCLTDTNGI
+53 GIVAECLTDTNGI

-76 ITGCDSDTLLTK
+76 ITGCDSNTLLTK

-108 DEGTLEILKQED
+108 DEETLEMLRQEN
-120 LNQVSFDTRFRHE
+120 LNQMSFDTRFRHE
-133 QYGANIFDK
+133 QYGANIFDR
-142 LSAEDVD
+142 LSVEDVD

-155 ISQIIR
+155 IAQIIR

-183 KAKKWMHIQN
+183 KAKKWRHIQN

-202 FQFDN
+202 FRFDN
-207 LNLINKNISKS
+207 LNLINKDINKS

-231 ITSDWIASNNYVF
+231 ITADWIASNSYVF
-244 DNQSYENIDEFLE
+244 DNQQYENVDEFLE
-257 SRKTQALRFLNN
+257 SRKTQALKFLNN

-279 MQNFMSAFGFNGRP
+279 MQDFRSAFGFNGRP

-381 PDKQPVWTDM
+381 PDKKPIWTDM

-396 LASSAVGTVDQVM
+396 LAASAVGTVDQVM

-489 YPVISYVTKDGRV
+489 YPVISYVTKDGMV
-502 HEHVSRQYMPDKKIS
+502 HEHVSHQYMPDKKIS

-535 DAVKDGG
+535 DAIKDGG
-542 CECVIMNTVAD
+542 CECVIMNTVTD

-576 RMTINARD
+576 RMTINVRD

-634 FQRIGRYHRHGDEG
+634 FQRIGRYHRHGDAG

-690 REHNGHLLIPSGM
+690 NEHNGHLLIPSGM
-703 PDMINYVYSYASIDV
+703 PDMINYVYSHASIDV

-756 RLSNTDETMAQIAI
+756 RLSNTDETMVQIAI
-770 LNDAEIE
+770 LNNAEIE

>member
-1 MLEQD
+1 MD
-6 ELRHHK
+6 ITK
-12 GLSAPLMRGYNIIF
+12 IWA
-26 SEEHNGHNKYMG
+26 KT
-38 KNSPKKSLINHMLET
+38 SPKKSLINHMLET
-53 GIVAKCLTDTNGI
+53 GIVAGCLTDTNGI
-66 YHPVLNRLSE
+66 CHPVLNRMSE
-76 ITGCDSDTLLTK
+76 ITGFDSDTLLAK

-108 DEGTLEILKQED
+108 DEETLEILKQEG

-133 QYGANIFDK
+133 QYGANIFNR
-142 LSAEDVD
+142 LSVD
-149 IKNSDI
+149 DADMKNSDI

-183 KAKKWMHIQN
+183 KAKKWRHIQN
-193 EIYDYIKNV
+193 EIYDYVKNI
-202 FQFDN
+202 FRFDN

-218 ELFVVQNAILGIM
+218 KLFVVQNAILGIM
-231 ITSDWIASNNYVF
+231 ITSDWIASNSYVF
-244 DNQSYENIDEFLE
+244 DNQQYKNVDEFLE

-269 EGLIRQQIPV
+269 EGLIRQQIPA

-529 IARYAV
+529 IALYAV

-797 RESKIKNFKNF
+797 RESKVKNFKNF

-823 KDNCVSEGKEIVIDD
+823 KDNCVSEGKEIVVDD
-838 EYGMRIEKI
+838 EYGMRIKKV

>member
-1 MLEQD
+1 MD
-6 ELRHHK
+6 ITK
-12 GLSAPLMRGYNIIF
+12 IWA
-26 SEEHNGHNKYMG
+26 KTA
-38 KNSPKKSLINHMLET
+38 PKKSLIDHMLET
-53 GIVAKCLTDTNGI
+53 GIVTECLIDADGM
-66 YHPVLNRLSE
+66 YRPVLSRLSE
-76 ITGCDSDTLLTK
+76 ITGCDNNKLSAK

-97 IGKIHPTFQGR
+97 IGKAHPIFQGR
-108 DEGTLEILKQED
+108 DAETLEILRRKN
-120 LNQVSFDTRFRHE
+120 LNQASFDTRFRHE
-133 QYGANIFDK
+133 QYGANIFDR

-183 KAKKWMHIQN
+183 KAKKWRHIQK

-202 FQFDN
+202 FHFDN

-244 DNQSYENIDEFLE
+244 DNQPYKNIDEFLK
-257 SRKTQALRFLNN
+257 SRKLQALKFLNN
-269 EGLIRQQIPV
+269 EGMIRQQIPV
-279 MQNFMSAFGFNGRP
+279 MQDFKSAFGFNGRP

-346 GVSAEAIQDRVD
+346 GVSAEAIQNRVD
-358 EFLTSRGM
+358 EFLTSHGM

-381 PDKQPVWTDM
+381 PDKKPIWTDI

-396 LASSAVGTVDQVM
+396 LTSSAVGTVDQVM
-409 TAARLVRFESVR
+409 TVARLARFESVR
-421 MDGLASKVL
+421 MNGLASKVL
-430 IIDEIHAYDAYM
+430 IIDEIHAYDTYM
-442 LAVIKDLLKIC
+442 LAVIRGLLMIC
-453 GELDVPVIM
+453 GELGVPVIM

-470 TKNDL
+470 TKKGL
-475 LGVLGDG
+475 LGVVGNRDM
-482 DIELHNG
+482 ELHNG
-489 YPVISYVTKDGRV
+489 YPMISYVTKDGDV
-502 HEHVSRQYMPDKKIS
+502 YEQVSNQYMPDKKIS
-517 CELLPILNDNDK
+517 CKLLPILNNNDE

-553 AICVYDKIKK
+553 AICVYDKIKE
-563 NKKNDCK
+563 KKSDNCK

-584 KTSRKILA
+584 KKSREILK
-592 MCGKDRTKR
+592 MCGKDRSER
-601 PERVIIVGTQVLEQ
+601 PERAIIVGTQVLEQ

-621 DYMITAICPIDLL
+621 DYMIIAICPIDLL

-648 TIREHVVVANTV
+648 TIRKRVDVGNTV
-660 QVLIPATLSSYGGT
+660 QVLIPADLSNYGGT

-681 YLDATIDAI
+681 YLDATVDTIQ
-690 REHNGHLLIPSGM
+690 EHNNHLLIPSGM
-703 PDMINYVYSYASIDV
+703 PDMINYVYSHASIDV

-756 RLSNTDETMAQIAI
+756 RLSNTDETMVQIAI
-770 LNDAEIE
+770 LNNAEIE

>member
-1 MLEQD
+1 MD
-6 ELRHHK
+6 ITK
-12 GLSAPLMRGYNIIF
+12 IWA
-26 SEEHNGHNKYMG
+26 KTA
-38 KNSPKKSLINHMLET
+38 PKKSLIDHMLET
-53 GIVAKCLTDTNGI
+53 GIVTECLIDADGM
-66 YHPVLNRLSE
+66 YRPVLSRLSE
-76 ITGCDSDTLLTK
+76 ITGCDNNKLSAK

-97 IGKIHPTFQGR
+97 IGKAHPIFQGR
-108 DEGTLEILKQED
+108 DAETLEILRRKN
-120 LNQVSFDTRFRHE
+120 LNQASFDTRFRHE
-133 QYGANIFDK
+133 QYGANIFDR

-183 KAKKWMHIQN
+183 KAKKWRHIQN

-202 FQFDN
+202 FHFDN

-244 DNQSYENIDEFLE
+244 DNQPYKNIDEFLK
-257 SRKTQALRFLNN
+257 SRKLQALKFLNN
-269 EGLIRQQIPV
+269 EGMIRQQIPV
-279 MQNFMSAFGFNGRP
+279 MQDFKSAFGFNGRP

-346 GVSAEAIQDRVD
+346 GVSAEAIQNRVD
-358 EFLTSRGM
+358 EFLTSHGM

-381 PDKQPVWTDM
+381 PDKKPIWTDI

-396 LASSAVGTVDQVM
+396 LTSSAVGTVDQVM
-409 TAARLVRFESVR
+409 TVARLARFESVR
-421 MDGLASKVL
+421 MNGLASKVL
-430 IIDEIHAYDAYM
+430 IIDEIHAYDTYM
-442 LAVIKDLLKIC
+442 LAVIRGLLMIC
-453 GELDVPVIM
+453 GELGVPVIM

-470 TKNDL
+470 TKKGL
-475 LGVLGDG
+475 LGVVGNRDM
-482 DIELHNG
+482 ELHNG
-489 YPVISYVTKDGRV
+489 YPMISYVTKDGDV
-502 HEHVSRQYMPDKKIS
+502 YEQVSNQYMPDKKIS
-517 CELLPILNDNDK
+517 CKLLPILNNNDE

-553 AICVYDKIKK
+553 AICVYDKIKE
-563 NKKNDCK
+563 KKSDNCK

-584 KTSRKILA
+584 KKSREILK
-592 MCGKDRTKR
+592 MCGKDRSER
-601 PERVIIVGTQVLEQ
+601 PERAIIVGTQVLEQ

-621 DYMITAICPIDLL
+621 DYMIIAICPIDLL

-648 TIREHVVVANTV
+648 TIRKRVDVGNTV
-660 QVLIPATLSSYGGT
+660 QVLIPADLSNYGGT

-681 YLDATIDAI
+681 YLDATVDTIQ
-690 REHNGHLLIPSGM
+690 EHNNHLLIPSGM
-703 PDMINYVYSYASIDV
+703 PDMINYVYNHASVDV
-718 RVRQIIDE
+718 QVRQIIDE

-734 KIENGFEIYTRKND
+734 KIENGFEIYTKRNA

-756 RLSNTDETMAQIAI
+756 RLSNVDETTVQIAI
-770 LNDAEIE
+770 LDDEEIHA
-777 TLGQSSEADIE
+777 LGQSSEADIE

-797 RESKIKNFKNF
+797 RESKVKNFKNF

-823 KDNCVSEGKEIVIDD
+823 KDNCVSEDKEIVVDD

>member
-1 MLEQD
+1 MD
-6 ELRHHK
+6 IT
-12 GLSAPLMRGYNIIF
+12 NIWA
-26 SEEHNGHNKYMG
+26 KTA
-38 KNSPKKSLINHMLET
+38 PKKSLINHMLET

-66 YHPVLNRLSE
+66 YHPVLNRLAE
-76 ITGCDSDTLLTK
+76 ITGCGSDTLLTK

-97 IGKIHPTFQGR
+97 IGKIHPIFQGR
-108 DEGTLEILKQED
+108 DEETLEMLKHEG

-133 QYGANIFDK
+133 QYGANIFDR
-142 LSAEDVD
+142 LSVEDVD

-183 KAKKWMHIQN
+183 KAKKWRHIQN

-231 ITSDWIASNNYVF
+231 ITADWIASNSYVF
-244 DNQSYENIDEFLE
+244 DNQQYENVDEFFE
-257 SRKTQALRFLNN
+257 SRKIQALKFLNN
-269 EGLIRQQIPV
+269 AGMIRQQIPV
-279 MQNFMSAFGFNGRP
+279 MQDFRSAFGFNGRP

-346 GVSAEAIQDRVD
+346 GVSAEAIQNRVD
-358 EFLTSRGM
+358 KFLTLHGM
-366 RNTKLYTSKSMLLRE
+366 QNTKLYTSKSMLLRE
-381 PDKQPVWTDM
+381 PDKKPVWTDM

-396 LASSAVGTVDQVM
+396 LAASAVGTVDQVM

-453 GELDVPVIM
+453 EELGVPVIM

-470 TKNDL
+470 TKSDL

-482 DIELHNG
+482 NIELHNG
-489 YPVISYVTKDGRV
+489 YPMISYVTKDGKI
-502 HEHVSRQYMPDKKIS
+502 HEHVSHQYMPDKKIS

-563 NKKNDCK
+563 NKKDDCK

-584 KTSRKILA
+584 EKSREILA

-634 FQRIGRYHRHGDEG
+634 FQRIGRYHRHGDAG
-648 TIREHVVVANTV
+648 TIREYVVVANIV
-660 QVLIPATLSSYGGT
+660 QVLIPSDLSSYGGT

-690 REHNGHLLIPSGM
+690 NEHNGHLLIPSGM
-703 PDMINYVYSYASIDV
+703 PDMINYVYSHASIDV

-734 KIENGFEIYTRKND
+734 KIKNGFEIYTKRND

-756 RLSNTDETMAQIAI
+756 RLSNTDETIVQIAI

-777 TLGQSSEADIE
+777 KLGQNSEADIE

-797 RESKIKNFKNF
+797 SESKVKNFKNF

-818 VQIYT
+818 VQIYI
-823 KDNCVSEGKEIVIDD
+823 KDDCVSGDKEIVIDD

>member
-1 MLEQD
+1 MD
-6 ELRHHK
+6 ITK
-12 GLSAPLMRGYNIIF
+12 IWA
-26 SEEHNGHNKYMG
+26 KTA
-38 KNSPKKSLINHMLET
+38 PKKSLINHMLET
-53 GIVAKCLTDTNGI
+53 GIVAECLTDTNGI
-66 YHPVLNRLSE
+66 YYPVLNRLSE

-108 DEGTLEILKQED
+108 DEETLEVLRQEN
-120 LNQVSFDTRFRHE
+120 LNQMSFDTRFRHE
-133 QYGANIFDK
+133 QYGANIFDR
-142 LSAEDVD
+142 LSVEDVD

-183 KAKKWMHIQN
+183 KAKKWRHIQN
-193 EIYDYIKNV
+193 EIYAYVKNI
-202 FQFDN
+202 FRFDN

-218 ELFVVQNAILGIM
+218 KLFVVQNAILGIM

-244 DNQSYENIDEFLE
+244 DNQPYKNIDEFLE
-257 SRKTQALRFLNN
+257 SRKIQALKFLNN

-279 MQNFMSAFGFNGRP
+279 MQNFRSTFGFNGRP

-337 SGIYMGLPT
+337 SGIYIGLPT
-346 GVSAEAIQDRVD
+346 SVSAEAIQDRVD

-381 PDKQPVWTDM
+381 LDKQPVWTDM

-442 LAVIKDLLKIC
+442 LAVIKDLMKIC
-453 GELDVPVIM
+453 EGLGVPVIM

-470 TKNDL
+470 TKKDL
-475 LGVLGDG
+475 LGVLDDG

-502 HEHVSRQYMPDKKIS
+502 HEHVSHQYMPDKKIS

-542 CECVIMNTVAD
+542 CECVIMNTVTD
-553 AICVYDKIKK
+553 AICVYDKIKN

-584 KTSRKILA
+584 ETSRKILA

-615 SLDIDV
+615 SIDIDV

-634 FQRIGRYHRHGDEG
+634 FQRIGRYHRHGDAG
-648 TIREHVVVANTV
+648 TIRERVVVTNTV
-660 QVLIPATLSSYGGT
+660 QVLIPATLSNYGET
-674 EYVYEKC
+674 EYIYEKC

-690 REHNGHLLIPSGM
+690 NEHNGHLLIPSGM
-703 PDMINYVYSYASIDV
+703 PDMINYVYSHASIDV

-734 KIENGFEIYTRKND
+734 KIKNGFEIYTRKND

-756 RLSNTDETMAQIAI
+756 RLSNTDETMVQIAI
-770 LNDAEIE
+770 LNDAEVE

-788 LFKCRVVAV
+788 LFKCRVVTV
-797 RESKIKNFKNF
+797 RESKIKNFKYSYQ
-808 CKPETGIFKD
+808 PETGIFKD
-818 VQIYT
+818 VKIYT

>member
-1 MLEQD
+1 MD
-6 ELRHHK
+6 IT
-12 GLSAPLMRGYNIIF
+12 NIWA
-26 SEEHNGHNKYMG
+26 KTA
-38 KNSPKKSLINHMLET
+38 PKKSLINHMLET

-76 ITGCDSDTLLTK
+76 ITGYDSDMLLAK

-108 DEGTLEILKQED
+108 DKETLEILKQEG
-120 LNQVSFDTRFRHE
+120 LNQVSFDARFRHE
-133 QYGANIFDK
+133 QYGANIFDR
-142 LSAEDVD
+142 LSVD
-149 IKNSDI
+149 DADMKNSDI

-183 KAKKWMHIQN
+183 KAKKWRHIQN
-193 EIYDYIKNV
+193 EIYAYVKNI
-202 FQFDN
+202 FRFDN

-218 ELFVVQNAILGIM
+218 KLFVVQNAILGIM

-244 DNQSYENIDEFLE
+244 DNQQYENVDEFLE

-381 PDKQPVWTDM
+381 PDKKPVWTDM

-453 GELDVPVIM
+453 GELGVPVIM

-470 TKNDL
+470 TKKDL
-475 LGVLGDG
+475 LGVLCDG

-489 YPVISYVTKDGRV
+489 YPMISYVTKDGMV
-502 HEHVSRQYMPDKKIS
+502 HEHVSHQYMPDKKIS

-535 DAVKDGG
+535 DAVRDGG

-563 NKKNDCK
+563 SKKNDCK

-584 KTSRKILA
+584 ETSREILT

-634 FQRIGRYHRHGDEG
+634 FQRIGRYHRHGDAG

-660 QVLIPATLSSYGGT
+660 QVLIPSDLSSYGGT

-690 REHNGHLLIPSGM
+690 NEHNGRLLIPSGM
-703 PDMINYVYSYASIDV
+703 PDMINYVYSHASIDV

-756 RLSNTDETMAQIAI
+756 RLSNTDETMVQIAI
-770 LNDAEIE
+770 LDDTEIE
-777 TLGQSSEADIE
+777 ELGQSSEADIE

-797 RESKIKNFKNF
+797 RESKVKNFKNF

-823 KDNCVSEGKEIVIDD
+823 KNDCVSEGKEIIIDD

>member
-1 MLEQD
+1 M
-6 ELRHHK
+6 
-12 GLSAPLMRGYNIIF
+12 NITKIWA
-26 SEEHNGHNKYMG
+26 KTA
-38 KNSPKKSLINHMLET
+38 PKKSLINHMLET
-53 GIVAKCLTDTNGI
+53 GIVAGCLTDTNGI

-76 ITGCDSDTLLTK
+76 ITGYDSDTLLAK

-108 DEGTLEILKQED
+108 DEETLEVLRQEN
-120 LNQVSFDTRFRHE
+120 LNQMSFDTRFRHE
-133 QYGANIFDK
+133 QYGANIFDR
-142 LSAEDVD
+142 LSVEDVD

-155 ISQIIR
+155 IAQIIR

-183 KAKKWMHIQN
+183 KAKKWRHIQN

-202 FQFDN
+202 FRFDN
-207 LNLINKNISKS
+207 LNLINKNINKS

-231 ITSDWIASNNYVF
+231 ITADWIASNSYVF
-244 DNQSYENIDEFLE
+244 DNQQYENVDEFLE
-257 SRKTQALRFLNN
+257 SRKTQALKFLNN

-279 MQNFMSAFGFNGRP
+279 MQDFRSAFGFNGRP

-346 GVSAEAIQDRVD
+346 GVSAEAIQNRVD
-358 EFLTSRGM
+358 EFLTSHGM

-381 PDKQPVWTDM
+381 PDKKPIWTDI

-453 GELDVPVIM
+453 GELGVPVIM

-475 LGVLGDG
+475 LGVLCDG
-482 DIELHNG
+482 DIKLHNG
-489 YPVISYVTKDGRV
+489 YPMISYVTKDGMV
-502 HEHVSRQYMPDKKIS
+502 HEHVSHQYMPDKKIS

-553 AICVYDKIKK
+553 TICVYDKIKK

-634 FQRIGRYHRHGDEG
+634 FQRIGRYHRHGDAG

-690 REHNGHLLIPSGM
+690 NEHNGHLLIPSGM
-703 PDMINYVYSYASIDV
+703 PDMINYVYSHASIDV

-756 RLSNTDETMAQIAI
+756 RLSNTDETMVQIAI

-788 LFKCRVVAV
+788 LFKCRVVSV

>member
-1 MLEQD
+1 MD
-6 ELRHHK
+6 ITK
-12 GLSAPLMRGYNIIF
+12 IWA
-26 SEEHNGHNKYMG
+26 KTA
-38 KNSPKKSLINHMLET
+38 PKKSLINHMLET
-53 GIVAKCLTDTNGI
+53 GIVAECLTDTNGI
-66 YHPVLNRLSE
+66 YYPVLSRLSE

-108 DEGTLEILKQED
+108 DEETLEILRQEN

-133 QYGANIFDK
+133 QYGVNIFDR
-142 LSAEDVD
+142 LSVDDVD
-149 IKNSDI
+149 MKNSDI

-183 KAKKWMHIQN
+183 KAKKWQHIQN
-193 EIYDYIKNV
+193 EIYDYVKNV
-202 FQFDN
+202 FRFDN

-231 ITSDWIASNNYVF
+231 ITADWIASNNYVF
-244 DNQSYENIDEFLE
+244 DNQQCENIDEFLE
-257 SRKTQALRFLNN
+257 SRKVQALKFLNN

-279 MQNFMSAFGFNGRP
+279 MQDFRSAFGFNGRP

-381 PDKQPVWTDM
+381 PDKKPAWTDI

-396 LASSAVGTVDQVM
+396 LAASAVGTVDQVM

-470 TKNDL
+470 TKSDL

-482 DIELHNG
+482 NIELHNG
-489 YPVISYVTKDGRV
+489 YPMISYVTKDGNV
-502 HEHVSRQYMPDKKIS
+502 HEHVSHQYMPDKKIS

-584 KTSRKILA
+584 ETSRKILT

-634 FQRIGRYHRHGDEG
+634 FQRIGRYHRHGDAG
-648 TIREHVVVANTV
+648 TIRERVVVANTV
-660 QVLIPATLSSYGGT
+660 QVLIPADLSSYGGT

-681 YLDATIDAI
+681 YLDATIDTI
-690 REHNGHLLIPSGM
+690 REHNGHLLIPSDM
-703 PDMINYVYSYASIDV
+703 PDMINYVYSHASIDV

-756 RLSNTDETMAQIAI
+756 RLSNTDETMVQIAI
-770 LNDAEIE
+770 LDDTEIE
-777 TLGQSSEADIE
+777 ELGQSSEADIE

-797 RESKIKNFKNF
+797 RESKVKNFKNF

-823 KDNCVSEGKEIVIDD
+823 KNDCVSEGKEIIIDD

>member
-1 MLEQD
+1 MD
-6 ELRHHK
+6 ITK
-12 GLSAPLMRGYNIIF
+12 IWA
-26 SEEHNGHNKYMG
+26 KTA
-38 KNSPKKSLINHMLET
+38 PKKSLIDHMLET
-53 GIVAKCLTDTNGI
+53 GIVTECLIDADGM
-66 YHPVLNRLSE
+66 YRPVLSRLSE
-76 ITGCDSDTLLTK
+76 ITGCDNNKLSAK

-97 IGKIHPTFQGR
+97 IGKAHPIFQGR
-108 DEGTLEILKQED
+108 DAETLEILRRKN
-120 LNQVSFDTRFRHE
+120 LNQASFDTRFRHE
-133 QYGANIFDK
+133 QYGANIFDR

-183 KAKKWMHIQN
+183 KAKKWRHIQK

-202 FQFDN
+202 FHFDN

-244 DNQSYENIDEFLE
+244 DNQPYKNIDEFLK
-257 SRKTQALRFLNN
+257 SRKLQALKFLNN
-269 EGLIRQQIPV
+269 EGMIRQQIPV
-279 MQNFMSAFGFNGRP
+279 MQDFKSAFGFNGRP

-346 GVSAEAIQDRVD
+346 GVSAEAIQNRVD
-358 EFLTSRGM
+358 EFLTSHGM

-381 PDKQPVWTDM
+381 PDKKPIWTDI

-396 LASSAVGTVDQVM
+396 LTSSAVGTVDQVM

-453 GELDVPVIM
+453 GELGVPVIM

-475 LGVLGDG
+475 LGVLCDG

-489 YPVISYVTKDGRV
+489 YPMISYVTKDGKT
-502 HEHVSRQYMPDKKIS
+502 HEHVSHQYMPDKKIS

-553 AICVYDKIKK
+553 AICVYDKIKE
-563 NKKNDCK
+563 KKSDNCK

-634 FQRIGRYHRHGDEG
+634 FQRIGRYHRHGDAG

-690 REHNGHLLIPSGM
+690 NEHNGHLLIPSGM
-703 PDMINYVYSYASIDV
+703 PDMINYVYSHASIDV

-756 RLSNTDETMAQIAI
+756 RLSNTDETMVQIAI
-770 LNDAEIE
+770 LNNAEIE

>member
-1 MLEQD
+1 MD
-6 ELRHHK
+6 ITK
-12 GLSAPLMRGYNIIF
+12 IWA
-26 SEEHNGHNKYMG
+26 KTA
-38 KNSPKKSLINHMLET
+38 PKKSLIDHMLET
-53 GIVAKCLTDTNGI
+53 GIVTECLIDADGM
-66 YHPVLNRLSE
+66 YRPVLSRLSE
-76 ITGCDSDTLLTK
+76 ITGCDNNKLSAK

-97 IGKIHPTFQGR
+97 IGKAYPIFQGR
-108 DEGTLEILKQED
+108 DAETLEILRRKN
-120 LNQVSFDTRFRHE
+120 LNQASFDTRFRHE
-133 QYGANIFDK
+133 QYGANIFDR

-183 KAKKWMHIQN
+183 KAKKWRHIQK

-202 FQFDN
+202 FHFDN

-244 DNQSYENIDEFLE
+244 DNQPYKNIDEFLK
-257 SRKTQALRFLNN
+257 SRKLQALKFLNN
-269 EGLIRQQIPV
+269 EGMIRQQIPV
-279 MQNFMSAFGFNGRP
+279 MQDFKSAFGFNGRP

-346 GVSAEAIQDRVD
+346 GVSAEAIQNRVD
-358 EFLTSRGM
+358 EFLTSHGM

-381 PDKQPVWTDM
+381 PDKKPIWTDI

-396 LASSAVGTVDQVM
+396 LTSSAVGTVDQVM
-409 TAARLVRFESVR
+409 TVARLARFESVR
-421 MDGLASKVL
+421 MNGLASKVL
-430 IIDEIHAYDAYM
+430 IIDEIHAYDTYM
-442 LAVIKDLLKIC
+442 LAVIRGLLMIC
-453 GELDVPVIM
+453 GELGVPVIM

-470 TKNDL
+470 TKKGL
-475 LGVLGDG
+475 LGVVGNRDM
-482 DIELHNG
+482 ELHNG
-489 YPVISYVTKDGRV
+489 YPMISYVTKDGDV
-502 HEHVSRQYMPDKKIS
+502 YEQVSNQYMPDKKIS
-517 CELLPILNDNDK
+517 CKLLPILNNNDE

-553 AICVYDKIKK
+553 AICVYDKIKE
-563 NKKNDCK
+563 KKSDNCK

-584 KTSRKILA
+584 KKSREILK
-592 MCGKDRTKR
+592 MCGKDRSER
-601 PERVIIVGTQVLEQ
+601 PERAIIVGTQVLEQ

-621 DYMITAICPIDLL
+621 DYMIIAICPIDLL

-648 TIREHVVVANTV
+648 TIRKRVDVGNTV
-660 QVLIPATLSSYGGT
+660 QVLIPADLSNYGGT

-681 YLDATIDAI
+681 YLDATVDTIQ
-690 REHNGHLLIPSGM
+690 EHNNHLLIPSGM
-703 PDMINYVYSYASIDV
+703 PDMINYVYNHASVDV
-718 RVRQIIDE
+718 QVRQIIDE

-734 KIENGFEIYTRKND
+734 KIENGFEIYTKRNA

-756 RLSNTDETMAQIAI
+756 RLSNVDETTVQIAI
-770 LNDAEIE
+770 LDDEEIHA
-777 TLGQSSEADIE
+777 LGQSSEADIE

-797 RESKIKNFKNF
+797 RESKVKNFKNF

-823 KDNCVSEGKEIVIDD
+823 KDNCVSEDKEIVVDD

>member
-1 MLEQD
+1 MD
-6 ELRHHK
+6 ITK
-12 GLSAPLMRGYNIIF
+12 IWA
-26 SEEHNGHNKYMG
+26 KTA
-38 KNSPKKSLINHMLET
+38 PKKSLIDHMLET
-53 GIVAKCLTDTNGI
+53 GIVTECLIDADGM
-66 YHPVLNRLSE
+66 YRPVLSRLSE
-76 ITGCDSDTLLTK
+76 ITGCDNNKLSAK

-97 IGKIHPTFQGR
+97 IGKAHPIFQGR
-108 DEGTLEILKQED
+108 DAETLEILRRKN
-120 LNQVSFDTRFRHE
+120 LNQASFDTRFRHE
-133 QYGANIFDK
+133 QYGANIFDR

-183 KAKKWMHIQN
+183 KAKKWRHIQK

-202 FQFDN
+202 FHFDN

-244 DNQSYENIDEFLE
+244 DNQPYKNIDEFLK
-257 SRKTQALRFLNN
+257 SRKLQALKFLNN
-269 EGLIRQQIPV
+269 EGMIRQQIPV
-279 MQNFMSAFGFNGRP
+279 MQDFKSAFGFNGRP

-346 GVSAEAIQDRVD
+346 GVSAEAIQNRVD
-358 EFLTSRGM
+358 EFLTSHGM

-381 PDKQPVWTDM
+381 PDKKPIWTDI

-396 LASSAVGTVDQVM
+396 LAASTVGTVDQVM

-517 CELLPILNDNDK
+517 CELLPILNDNNK

-615 SLDIDV
+615 SLDVDV

-634 FQRIGRYHRHGDEG
+634 FQRIGRYHRHGDAG

-660 QVLIPATLSSYGGT
+660 QVLIPSDLSSYGGT

-681 YLDATIDAI
+681 YLDATINAI
-690 REHNGHLLIPSGM
+690 QEHNGHLLIPSGM
-703 PDMINYVYSYASIDV
+703 PDMINYVYGHASIDV

-756 RLSNTDETMAQIAI
+756 RLSNTDEVMVQIAI
-770 LNDAEIE
+770 FDNAEIE
-777 TLGQSSEADIE
+777 ELGQNSKTDIE
-788 LFKCRVVAV
+788 LFKCRVVSV

-808 CKPETGIFKD
+808 RKPETGIFKD

-823 KDNCVSEGKEIVIDD
+823 KDECVSGDKEIVVDD

>member
-1 MLEQD
+1 MD
-6 ELRHHK
+6 ITK
-12 GLSAPLMRGYNIIF
+12 IWA
-26 SEEHNGHNKYMG
+26 KTA
-38 KNSPKKSLINHMLET
+38 PKKSLINHMLET
-53 GIVAKCLTDTNGI
+53 GIVAECLTDTNGI

-108 DEGTLEILKQED
+108 DEETLEMLRQEN
-120 LNQVSFDTRFRHE
+120 LNHVSFDTRFRHE
-133 QYGANIFDK
+133 QYGANIFDR
-142 LSAEDVD
+142 LSVD
-149 IKNSDI
+149 DADMKNSDI

-174 DIIKIDDKE
+174 DIIKIDDKK
-183 KAKKWMHIQN
+183 KAKKWRYIQN
-193 EIYDYIKNV
+193 EIYDYVKNV
-202 FQFDN
+202 FRFDN

-231 ITSDWIASNNYVF
+231 ITADWIASNSYVF
-244 DNQSYENIDEFLE
+244 DNQPYKNIDEFLE
-257 SRKTQALRFLNN
+257 SRKVQALKFLNN

-279 MQNFMSAFGFNGRP
+279 MQDFRSAFGFNGRP

-325 YAAAVLG
+325 YAAVVLG

-381 PDKQPVWTDM
+381 PDKKPVWTDM

-396 LASSAVGTVDQVM
+396 LAASAVGTVDQVM
-409 TAARLVRFESVR
+409 TAARLVRFESIR

-470 TKNDL
+470 TKSDL

-482 DIELHNG
+482 NIELHNG
-489 YPVISYVTKDGRV
+489 YPMISYVTKYGKT
-502 HEHVSRQYMPDKKIS
+502 HEHVSHQYMPDKKIS

-529 IARYAV
+529 IVRYAV
-535 DAVKDGG
+535 DVVKDGG

-584 KTSRKILA
+584 ETSRKILA

-634 FQRIGRYHRHGDEG
+634 FQRIGRYHRHCDAG
-648 TIREHVVVANTV
+648 TIRERVAVANIV
-660 QVLIPATLSSYGGT
+660 QVLIPSDLSSYGGT

-690 REHNGHLLIPSGM
+690 QEHNGHLLIPSGM
-703 PDMINYVYSYASIDV
+703 PDMINYVYSHASIDV

-734 KIENGFEIYTRKND
+734 KIKNGFEIYTRKND

-756 RLSNTDETMAQIAI
+756 RLSNTDEVMVQIAI
-770 LNDAEIE
+770 LDDAEIE
-777 TLGQSSEADIE
+777 KLGQNSETDIE
-788 LFKCRVVAV
+788 LFKCRVVSV
-797 RESKIKNFKNF
+797 RESKIKNFKHF

-823 KDNCVSEGKEIVIDD
+823 KDDCVSEGKEIVIDD

>member
-1 MLEQD
+1 MD
-6 ELRHHK
+6 ITK
-12 GLSAPLMRGYNIIF
+12 IWA
-26 SEEHNGHNKYMG
+26 KT
-38 KNSPKKSLINHMLET
+38 SPKKSLINHMLET
-53 GIVAKCLTDTNGI
+53 GIVAGCLTDTNGI
-66 YHPVLNRLSE
+66 CHPVLNRMSE
-76 ITGCDSDTLLTK
+76 ITGFDSDTLLAK

-108 DEGTLEILKQED
+108 DEETLEILKQEG

-133 QYGANIFDK
+133 QYGANIFNR
-142 LSAEDVD
+142 LSVD
-149 IKNSDI
+149 DADMKNSDI

-183 KAKKWMHIQN
+183 KAKKWRHIQN
-193 EIYDYIKNV
+193 EIYDYVKNI
-202 FQFDN
+202 FRFDN

-218 ELFVVQNAILGIM
+218 KLFVVQNAILGIM
-231 ITSDWIASNNYVF
+231 ITSDWIASNSYVF
-244 DNQSYENIDEFLE
+244 DNQQYKNVDEFLE

-529 IARYAV
+529 IALYAV

-734 KIENGFEIYTRKND
+734 KI
-748 LTDKNLNV
+748 
-756 RLSNTDETMAQIAI
+756 
-770 LNDAEIE
+770 
-777 TLGQSSEADIE
+777 
-788 LFKCRVVAV
+788 
-797 RESKIKNFKNF
+797 
-808 CKPETGIFKD
+808 
-818 VQIYT
+818 
-823 KDNCVSEGKEIVIDD
+823 
-838 EYGMRIEKI
+838 

>member
-1 MLEQD
+1 MD
-6 ELRHHK
+6 ITK
-12 GLSAPLMRGYNIIF
+12 IWA
-26 SEEHNGHNKYMG
+26 KTA
-38 KNSPKKSLINHMLET
+38 PKKSLIDHMLET
-53 GIVAKCLTDTNGI
+53 GIVTECLIDADGM
-66 YHPVLNRLSE
+66 YRPVLSRLSE
-76 ITGCDSDTLLTK
+76 ITGCDNNKLSAK

-97 IGKIHPTFQGR
+97 IGKAHPIFQGR
-108 DEGTLEILKQED
+108 DAETLEILRRKS
-120 LNQVSFDTRFRHE
+120 LNQASFDTRFRHE
-133 QYGANIFDK
+133 QYGANIFDR

-183 KAKKWMHIQN
+183 KAKKWRHIQK

-202 FQFDN
+202 FHFDN

-244 DNQSYENIDEFLE
+244 DNQPYKNIDEFLK
-257 SRKTQALRFLNN
+257 SRKLQALKFLNN
-269 EGLIRQQIPV
+269 EGMIRQQIPV
-279 MQNFMSAFGFNGRP
+279 MQDFKSAFGFNGRP

-346 GVSAEAIQDRVD
+346 GVSAEAIQNRVD
-358 EFLTSRGM
+358 EFLTSHGM

-381 PDKQPVWTDM
+381 PDKKPIWTDI

-396 LASSAVGTVDQVM
+396 LTSSAVGTVDQVM
-409 TAARLVRFESVR
+409 TVARLARFESVR
-421 MDGLASKVL
+421 MNGLASKVL
-430 IIDEIHAYDAYM
+430 IIDEIHAYDTYM
-442 LAVIKDLLKIC
+442 LAVIRGLLMIC
-453 GELDVPVIM
+453 GELGVPVIM

-470 TKNDL
+470 TKKGL
-475 LGVLGDG
+475 LGVVGNRDM
-482 DIELHNG
+482 ELHNG
-489 YPVISYVTKDGRV
+489 YPMISYVTKDGDV
-502 HEHVSRQYMPDKKIS
+502 YEQVSNQYMPDKKIS
-517 CELLPILNDNDK
+517 CKLLPILNNNDE

-563 NKKNDCK
+563 SKKSDCK

-584 KTSRKILA
+584 ETSREILT

-621 DYMITAICPIDLL
+621 DYMITTICPIDLL
-634 FQRIGRYHRHGDEG
+634 FQRIGRYHRHGDAG
-648 TIREHVVVANTV
+648 TIRERVVVANTV
-660 QVLIPATLSSYGGT
+660 QVLIPSDLSSYGGT

-681 YLDATIDAI
+681 YLDATINAI
-690 REHNGHLLIPSGM
+690 QEHNGHLLIPSGM
-703 PDMINYVYSYASIDV
+703 PDMINYVYGHASIDV

-734 KIENGFEIYTRKND
+734 KIENGFEIYTRKNY

-756 RLSNTDETMAQIAI
+756 RLSNTDEVMVQIAI
-770 LNDAEIE
+770 LDNAEIE
-777 TLGQSSEADIE
+777 ELGQNSKTDIE
-788 LFKCRVVAV
+788 LFKCRVVSV

-823 KDNCVSEGKEIVIDD
+823 KDNCVSEGKEIVVDD
-838 EYGMRIEKI
+838 EYGMRIKKV

>member
-1 MLEQD
+1 MD
-6 ELRHHK
+6 ITK
-12 GLSAPLMRGYNIIF
+12 IWA
-26 SEEHNGHNKYMG
+26 KT
-38 KNSPKKSLINHMLET
+38 SPKKSLINHMLET
-53 GIVAKCLTDTNGI
+53 GIVAGCLTDTNGI
-66 YHPVLNRLSE
+66 CHPVLNRMSE
-76 ITGCDSDTLLTK
+76 ITGFDSDTLLAK

-108 DEGTLEILKQED
+108 DEETLEILKQEG

-133 QYGANIFDK
+133 QYGANIFNR
-142 LSAEDVD
+142 LSVD
-149 IKNSDI
+149 DADMKNSDI

-183 KAKKWMHIQN
+183 KAKKWRHIQN
-193 EIYDYIKNV
+193 EIYDYVKNI
-202 FQFDN
+202 FRFDN

-218 ELFVVQNAILGIM
+218 KLFVVQNAILGIM
-231 ITSDWIASNNYVF
+231 ITSDWIASNSYVF
-244 DNQSYENIDEFLE
+244 DNQQYKNVDEFLE

-421 MDGLASKVL
+421 IDGLASKVL

-529 IARYAV
+529 IALYAV

-634 FQRIGRYHRHGDEG
+634 FQRIGRYHRHVDEG

-797 RESKIKNFKNF
+797 RESKVKNFKNF

-823 KDNCVSEGKEIVIDD
+823 KDNCVSEGKEIVVDD
-838 EYGMRIEKI
+838 EYGMRIKKV

>member
-1 MLEQD
+1 MD
-6 ELRHHK
+6 IT
-12 GLSAPLMRGYNIIF
+12 NIWA
-26 SEEHNGHNKYMG
+26 KTA
-38 KNSPKKSLINHMLET
+38 PKKSLINHMLET
-53 GIVAKCLTDTNGI
+53 GIVAECLTDTNGI

-108 DEGTLEILKQED
+108 DEEMLEMLRQED
-120 LNQVSFDTRFRHE
+120 LNQVSFDTRFKHE

-183 KAKKWMHIQN
+183 KAKKWRHIQN

-231 ITSDWIASNNYVF
+231 ITADWIASNHYVF
-244 DNQSYENIDEFLE
+244 DNQPYKNIDEFLE
-257 SRKTQALRFLNN
+257 SRKILALKFLNN
-269 EGLIRQQIPV
+269 EGMIRQQIAV
-279 MQNFMSAFGFNGRP
+279 MQDFKSAFGFNGRP

-332 NRSGL
+332 NHSGL

-358 EFLTSRGM
+358 EFLTSHGM

-381 PDKQPVWTDM
+381 PDKKPVWTDM

-396 LASSAVGTVDQVM
+396 LAASAVGTVDQVM

-430 IIDEIHAYDAYM
+430 IIDEIHAYDTYM

-453 GELDVPVIM
+453 GELGVPVIM

-470 TKNDL
+470 TKSDL

-482 DIELHNG
+482 NIELHNG
-489 YPVISYVTKDGRV
+489 YPMISYVTKDGKV
-502 HEHVSRQYMPDKKIS
+502 HEHVSHQYMPDKKIS

-563 NKKNDCK
+563 NKKDDCK

-584 KTSRKILA
+584 EKSREILE

-634 FQRIGRYHRHGDEG
+634 FQRIGRYHRHGDAG
-648 TIREHVVVANTV
+648 TIMEHVVVANIV
-660 QVLIPATLSSYGGT
+660 QVLIPSDLSSYGGT

-690 REHNGHLLIPSGM
+690 NEHNGHLLIPSGM
-703 PDMINYVYSYASIDV
+703 PDMINYVYSHASIDV

-734 KIENGFEIYTRKND
+734 KIKNGFEIYTKRND

-756 RLSNTDETMAQIAI
+756 RLSNTDETIVQIAI

-777 TLGQSSEADIE
+777 KLGQNSEADIE

-797 RESKIKNFKNF
+797 RESKVKNFKNF

-823 KDNCVSEGKEIVIDD
+823 KDNCVSEDKEIVVDD

>member
-1 MLEQD
+1 MD
-6 ELRHHK
+6 ITK
-12 GLSAPLMRGYNIIF
+12 IWA
-26 SEEHNGHNKYMG
+26 KTA
-38 KNSPKKSLINHMLET
+38 PKKSLINHMLET
-53 GIVAKCLTDTNGI
+53 GIVAECLTDTNGI
-66 YHPVLNRLSE
+66 YYPVLSRLSE

-108 DEGTLEILKQED
+108 DEETLEILRQEN

-133 QYGANIFDK
+133 QYGVNIFDR
-142 LSAEDVD
+142 LSVDDVD
-149 IKNSDI
+149 MKNSDI

-183 KAKKWMHIQN
+183 KAKKWQHIQN
-193 EIYDYIKNV
+193 EIYDYVKNV
-202 FQFDN
+202 FRFDN

-231 ITSDWIASNNYVF
+231 ITADWIASNNYVF
-244 DNQSYENIDEFLE
+244 DNQQCENIDEFLE
-257 SRKTQALRFLNN
+257 SRKVQALKFLNN

-279 MQNFMSAFGFNGRP
+279 MQDFRSAFGFNGRP

-381 PDKQPVWTDM
+381 PDKKPAWTDI

-396 LASSAVGTVDQVM
+396 LAASAVGTVDQVM

-470 TKNDL
+470 TKSDL

-482 DIELHNG
+482 NIELHNG
-489 YPVISYVTKDGRV
+489 YPMISYVKKDGKT
-502 HEHVSRQYMPDKKIS
+502 HEHVSHQYMPDKKIS

-584 KTSRKILA
+584 ETSRKILT

-634 FQRIGRYHRHGDEG
+634 FQRIGRYHRHGDAG
-648 TIREHVVVANTV
+648 TIRERVVVANTV
-660 QVLIPATLSSYGGT
+660 QVLIPADLSSYGGT

-681 YLDATIDAI
+681 YLDATIDTI
-690 REHNGHLLIPSGM
+690 REHNGHLLIPSDM
-703 PDMINYVYSYASIDV
+703 PDMINYVYSHASIDV

-756 RLSNTDETMAQIAI
+756 RLSNTDEVMVQIAI
-770 LNDAEIE
+770 LDDEEIE
-777 TLGQSSEADIE
+777 ELGQNSEADIE
-788 LFKCRVVAV
+788 LFKCRVVSV

-808 CKPETGIFKD
+808 RKPETGIFKD

-823 KDNCVSEGKEIVIDD
+823 KDDCVSGDKEIVVDD

>member
-1 MLEQD
+1 MD
-6 ELRHHK
+6 ITK
-12 GLSAPLMRGYNIIF
+12 IWA
-26 SEEHNGHNKYMG
+26 KTA
-38 KNSPKKSLINHMLET
+38 PKKSLIDHMLET
-53 GIVAKCLTDTNGI
+53 GIVTECLIDADGM
-66 YHPVLNRLSE
+66 YRPVLSRLSE
-76 ITGCDSDTLLTK
+76 ITGCDNNKLSAK

-97 IGKIHPTFQGR
+97 IGKAHPIFQGR
-108 DEGTLEILKQED
+108 DAETLEILRRKNVEQT
-120 LNQVSFDTRFRHE
+120 LFNTRFRHE
-133 QYGANIFDK
+133 QYGANIFDR
-142 LSAEDVD
+142 LSVD
-149 IKNSDI
+149 DADMKNSDI

-161 MHHQKEQKKNSDI
+161 MHHQKEHKKNSDI

-183 KAKKWMHIQN
+183 KAKKWRHIQN
-193 EIYDYIKNV
+193 EIYDYVKNI
-202 FQFDN
+202 FRFDN
-207 LNLINKNISKS
+207 LNLINKNISKP

-231 ITSDWIASNNYVF
+231 ITADWIASNNYVF
-244 DNQSYENIDEFLE
+244 DNQQCENIDEFLK
-257 SRKTQALRFLNN
+257 SRKVQALKFLNN
-269 EGLIRQQIPV
+269 EWLIRQQIPV
-279 MQNFMSAFGFNGRP
+279 MQDFKSAFGFNGRP

-358 EFLTSRGM
+358 KFLTSRGM

-381 PDKQPVWTDM
+381 PDKRPIWTDM

-396 LASSAVGTVDQVM
+396 LAASAVGTVDQVM

-453 GELDVPVIM
+453 EELGVPVIM

-470 TKNDL
+470 TKKDL

-489 YPVISYVTKDGRV
+489 YPVISYVTKDGNV
-502 HEHVSRQYMPDKKIS
+502 HEHVSHQYMPDKKIS

-535 DAVKDGG
+535 DVVKDGG

-634 FQRIGRYHRHGDEG
+634 FQRIGRYHRHGDAG

-690 REHNGHLLIPSGM
+690 NEHNGHLLIPSGM
-703 PDMINYVYSYASIDV
+703 PDMINYVYSHASIDV

-756 RLSNTDETMAQIAI
+756 RLSNTDETMVQIAI

>member
-1 MLEQD
+1 MD
-6 ELRHHK
+6 ITK
-12 GLSAPLMRGYNIIF
+12 IWA
-26 SEEHNGHNKYMG
+26 KTA
-38 KNSPKKSLINHMLET
+38 PKKSLIDHMLET
-53 GIVAKCLTDTNGI
+53 GIVTECLIDADGM
-66 YHPVLNRLSE
+66 YRPVLSRLSE
-76 ITGCDSDTLLTK
+76 ITGCDNNKLSAK

-97 IGKIHPTFQGR
+97 IGKAHPIFQGR
-108 DEGTLEILKQED
+108 DAETLEILRRKN
-120 LNQVSFDTRFRHE
+120 LNQASFDTRFRHE
-133 QYGANIFDK
+133 QYGANIFDR

-183 KAKKWMHIQN
+183 KAKKWRHIQK

-202 FQFDN
+202 FHFDN

-244 DNQSYENIDEFLE
+244 DNQPYKNIDEFLK
-257 SRKTQALRFLNN
+257 SRKLQALKFLNN
-269 EGLIRQQIPV
+269 EGMIRQQIPV
-279 MQNFMSAFGFNGRP
+279 MQDFKSAFGFNGRP

-346 GVSAEAIQDRVD
+346 GVSAEAIQNRVD
-358 EFLTSRGM
+358 EFLTSHGM

-381 PDKQPVWTDM
+381 PDKKPIWTDI

-396 LASSAVGTVDQVM
+396 LTSSAVGTVDQVM
-409 TAARLVRFESVR
+409 TVARLARFESVR
-421 MDGLASKVL
+421 MNGLASKVL
-430 IIDEIHAYDAYM
+430 IIDEIHAYDTYM
-442 LAVIKDLLKIC
+442 LAVIRGLLMIC
-453 GELDVPVIM
+453 GELGVPVIM

-470 TKNDL
+470 TKKGL
-475 LGVLGDG
+475 LGVVGNRDM
-482 DIELHNG
+482 ELHNG
-489 YPVISYVTKDGRV
+489 YPMISYVTKDGDV
-502 HEHVSRQYMPDKKIS
+502 YEQVSNQYMPDKKIS
-517 CELLPILNDNDK
+517 CKLLPILNDNDK

-535 DAVKDGG
+535 DVVKDGG

-634 FQRIGRYHRHGDEG
+634 FQRIGRYHRHGDAG
-648 TIREHVVVANTV
+648 TIREHVVIANTV
-660 QVLIPATLSSYGGT
+660 QVLIPFDLSSYGGT
-674 EYVYEKC
+674 EYIYEKC

-690 REHNGHLLIPSGM
+690 NEHNGHLLIPSGM
-703 PDMINYVYSYASIDV
+703 PDMINYVYSHASIDV

-734 KIENGFEIYTRKND
+734 KIKNGFEIYTRKND

-756 RLSNTDETMAQIAI
+756 RLSNTDEVMAQIAI

-797 RESKIKNFKNF
+797 RESKVKNFKNF

-823 KDNCVSEGKEIVIDD
+823 KDECVSGDKEIVVDD

>member
-1 MLEQD
+1 MD
-6 ELRHHK
+6 ITK
-12 GLSAPLMRGYNIIF
+12 IWA
-26 SEEHNGHNKYMG
+26 KTA
-38 KNSPKKSLINHMLET
+38 PKKSLINHMLET
-53 GIVAKCLTDTNGI
+53 GIVTECLIDADGM
-66 YHPVLNRLSE
+66 YRPVLSRLSE
-76 ITGCDSDTLLTK
+76 ITGCDNNKLSAK

-97 IGKIHPTFQGR
+97 IGKAHPIFQGR
-108 DEGTLEILKQED
+108 DAETLEILRRKN
-120 LNQVSFDTRFRHE
+120 LNQASFDTRFRHE
-133 QYGANIFDK
+133 QYGANIFDR

-183 KAKKWMHIQN
+183 KAKKWRHIQK

-202 FQFDN
+202 FHFDN

-244 DNQSYENIDEFLE
+244 DNQPYKNIDEFLK
-257 SRKTQALRFLNN
+257 SRKLQALKFLNN
-269 EGLIRQQIPV
+269 EGMIRQQIPV
-279 MQNFMSAFGFNGRP
+279 MQDFKSAFGFNGRP

-346 GVSAEAIQDRVD
+346 GVSAEAIQNRVD
-358 EFLTSRGM
+358 EFLTSHGM

-381 PDKQPVWTDM
+381 PDKKPIWTDI

-396 LASSAVGTVDQVM
+396 LTSSAVGTVDQVM
-409 TAARLVRFESVR
+409 TVARLARFESVR
-421 MDGLASKVL
+421 MNGLASKVL
-430 IIDEIHAYDAYM
+430 IIDEIHAYDTYM
-442 LAVIKDLLKIC
+442 LAVIRGLLMIC
-453 GELDVPVIM
+453 GELGVPVIM

-470 TKNDL
+470 TKKGL

-489 YPVISYVTKDGRV
+489 YPMISYVTKDGKT
-502 HEHVSRQYMPDKKIS
+502 HEHVSHQYMPDKKIS

-563 NKKNDCK
+563 SKKNDCK

-584 KTSRKILA
+584 ETSREILA

-634 FQRIGRYHRHGDEG
+634 FQRIGRYHRHGDAG
-648 TIREHVVVANTV
+648 TIRERVVVANTV
-660 QVLIPATLSSYGGT
+660 QVLIPADVSNYGGT

-690 REHNGHLLIPSGM
+690 NEHNGHLLIPSGM
-703 PDMINYVYSYASIDV
+703 PDMINYVYSHASIDV

-734 KIENGFEIYTRKND
+734 KIENGFEIYTRRND

-756 RLSNTDETMAQIAI
+756 RLSNTDETIVQIAI

-777 TLGQSSEADIE
+777 KLGQNSEADIE

-797 RESKIKNFKNF
+797 RESKVKNFKNF

-823 KDNCVSEGKEIVIDD
+823 KDNCVSEDKEIVVDD

>member
-1 MLEQD
+1 MD
-6 ELRHHK
+6 ITK
-12 GLSAPLMRGYNIIF
+12 IWA
-26 SEEHNGHNKYMG
+26 KTA
-38 KNSPKKSLINHMLET
+38 PKKSLIDHMLET
-53 GIVAKCLTDTNGI
+53 GIVTECLIDADGM
-66 YHPVLNRLSE
+66 YRPVLSRLSE
-76 ITGCDSDTLLTK
+76 ITGCDNNKLSAK

-97 IGKIHPTFQGR
+97 IGKAHPIFQGR
-108 DEGTLEILKQED
+108 DAETLEILRRKN
-120 LNQVSFDTRFRHE
+120 LNQASFDTRFRHE
-133 QYGANIFDK
+133 QYGANIFDR

-183 KAKKWMHIQN
+183 KAKKWRHIQK

-202 FQFDN
+202 FRFDN
-207 LNLINKNISKS
+207 LNLINKDINKS

-231 ITSDWIASNNYVF
+231 ITADWIASNSYVF
-244 DNQSYENIDEFLE
+244 DNQQYENVDEFLE
-257 SRKTQALRFLNN
+257 SRKTQALKFLNN

-279 MQNFMSAFGFNGRP
+279 MQDFRSAFGFNGRP

-381 PDKQPVWTDM
+381 PDKKPIWTDM

-396 LASSAVGTVDQVM
+396 LAASAVGTVDQVM

-489 YPVISYVTKDGRV
+489 YPVISYVTKDGMV
-502 HEHVSRQYMPDKKIS
+502 HEHVSHQYMPDKKIS

-535 DAVKDGG
+535 DAIKDGG
-542 CECVIMNTVAD
+542 CECVIMNTVTD

-576 RMTINARD
+576 RMTINVRD

-634 FQRIGRYHRHGDEG
+634 FQRIGRYHRHGDAG

-690 REHNGHLLIPSGM
+690 NEHNGHLLIPSGM
-703 PDMINYVYSYASIDV
+703 PDMINYVYSHASIDV

-756 RLSNTDETMAQIAI
+756 RLSNTDETMVQIAI
-770 LNDAEIE
+770 LNNAEIE

>member
-1 MLEQD
+1 MD
-6 ELRHHK
+6 ITK
-12 GLSAPLMRGYNIIF
+12 IWA
-26 SEEHNGHNKYMG
+26 KTA
-38 KNSPKKSLINHMLET
+38 PKKSLINHMLEI
-53 GIVAKCLTDTNGI
+53 GIVAECLTDTNGI

-76 ITGCDSDTLLTK
+76 ITCCGSDTLLTK

-108 DEGTLEILKQED
+108 DEETLEILKHEG

-244 DNQSYENIDEFLE
+244 DNQSYENIDDFLK
-257 SRKTQALRFLNN
+257 SRKIQALKFLSN
-269 EGLIRQQIPV
+269 EGLIRQQIPI
-279 MQNFMSAFGFNGRP
+279 MQDFRSAFGFNGRP

-358 EFLTSRGM
+358 EFLTSHGM

-381 PDKQPVWTDM
+381 PDKKPVWTDM

-421 MDGLASKVL
+421 MNGLASKVL

-453 GELDVPVIM
+453 EGLGVPVIM

-470 TKNDL
+470 TKKDL
-475 LGVLGDG
+475 LGALGNG
-482 DIELHNG
+482 DVELHNG
-489 YPVISYVTKDGRV
+489 YPMISYVTKDGNV
-502 HEHVSRQYMPDKKIS
+502 HEHVSHQYMPDKKIS

-576 RMTINARD
+576 RMAINARD
-584 KTSRKILA
+584 ETSRKILA
-592 MCGKDRTKR
+592 MCGKNRTKR

-634 FQRIGRYHRHGDEG
+634 FQRIGRYHRHGDAG
-648 TIREHVVVANTV
+648 TIREHVVVTNAV
-660 QVLIPATLSSYGGT
+660 QVLISADLSNYGGT

-690 REHNGHLLIPSGM
+690 NEHNGHLLIPSGI
-703 PDMINYVYSYASIDV
+703 PDMINYVYSHASIDV

-726 ANSDAGNI
+726 ANSDNGNI
-734 KIENGFEIYTRKND
+734 KIENGFEIYTRRNN

-756 RLSNTDETMAQIAI
+756 RLSNTDEVMVQIAI
-770 LNDAEIE
+770 LDDAEIE
-777 TLGQSSEADIE
+777 ELGQNSKADIE
-788 LFKCRVVAV
+788 LFKCRVVSV
-797 RESKIKNFKNF
+797 RESKIKNFKHF

-818 VQIYT
+818 VEIYT
-823 KDNCVSEGKEIVIDD
+823 KNDCVSEDKEIIIDD
-838 EYGMRIEKI
+838 EYGMRIKKA

>member
-1 MLEQD
+1 MD
-6 ELRHHK
+6 ITK
-12 GLSAPLMRGYNIIF
+12 IWA
-26 SEEHNGHNKYMG
+26 KTA
-38 KNSPKKSLINHMLET
+38 PKKSLINHMLET
-53 GIVAKCLTDTNGI
+53 GIVAECLTDTNGI

-76 ITGCDSDTLLTK
+76 ITCCDSDTLLTK

-108 DEGTLEILKQED
+108 DEETLEILKHEC

-244 DNQSYENIDEFLE
+244 DNQSYENIDEFLK
-257 SRKTQALRFLNN
+257 SRKIQALKFLNN
-269 EGLIRQQIPV
+269 EGMIRQQIPV
-279 MQNFMSAFGFNGRP
+279 MQDFRNAFGFNGRP

-325 YAAAVLG
+325 YASAVLG
-332 NRSGL
+332 KRSGL

-346 GVSAEAIQDRVD
+346 SVSAEAIQDRVD
-358 EFLTSRGM
+358 EFLTSHGM

-381 PDKQPVWTDM
+381 PDKKPVWTDM

-421 MDGLASKVL
+421 MNGLASKVL

-453 GELDVPVIM
+453 EELGVPVIM

-470 TKNDL
+470 TKKDL
-475 LGVLGDG
+475 LGALGNG

-489 YPVISYVTKDGRV
+489 YPMISYVTKDGMV
-502 HEHVSRQYMPDKKIS
+502 HEHVSHQYMPDKKIS

-584 KTSRKILA
+584 ETSRKILA

-634 FQRIGRYHRHGDEG
+634 FQRIGRYHRHGDAG
-648 TIREHVVVANTV
+648 TIREHVVVANAV
-660 QVLIPATLSSYGGT
+660 QVLIPADLSNYGGT

-690 REHNGHLLIPSGM
+690 NEHNGHLLIPSGM
-703 PDMINYVYSYASIDV
+703 PDMINYVYSHASIDV

-726 ANSDAGNI
+726 ANSDNGNI

-756 RLSNTDETMAQIAI
+756 RLSNTDEVMVQIAI
-770 LNDAEIE
+770 LDDAEIE
-777 TLGQSSEADIE
+777 MLGQSSEADIE

-797 RESKIKNFKNF
+797 RESKIKNFEHF

-823 KDNCVSEGKEIVIDD
+823 KDDCVSEGKEIVVDD
-838 EYGMRIEKI
+838 EYGMRIKKV